1 MNLKIWML
9 TVPILVLFCLII
21 SLIKKKN
28 TYDSYIE
35 GVKESFPLIK
45 ELLPSLMSMVIAVNV

>member
-21 SLIKKKN
+21 SLVKKKN
-28 TYDSYIE
+28 TYDSYVE
-35 GVKESFPLIK
+35 GDRKSV
-45 ELLPSLMSMVIAVNV
+45 V

>member
-45 ELLPSLMSMVIAVNV
+45 ELIIIIMM